1 MSPRIA
7 YIQSAWRR
15 RSARLAVGA
24 LLAVTALG
32 GCTWTE
38 DQWQYLASPALCG
51 IAFSCGS
58 NGNSNMGSVAQ
69 SDSDSSSGSSSS
81 SSGSSSG
88 GEGTGEAARPAG
100 AQ

>member
-7 YIQSAWRR
+7 YIQSARR
-15 RSARLAVGA
+15 RGRAVLAVGT

-38 DQWQYLASPALCG
+38 EEWRYLASPALCG
-51 IAFSCGS
+51 IAFNCGS
-58 NGNSNMGSVAQ
+58 NGNSNMGNQAQ
-69 SDSDSSSGSSSS
+69 SDSDSSSGSSGSNS
-81 SSGSSSG
+81 SSGG